1 MARRSLRPH
10 LNQIRGWVRQG
21 RTDAWIAHQL
31 EVTVQ
36 QIEAFKRENELAPE
50 AEGEVAGPAVDFDD
64 EIDLRAEDDALIAA
78 ELEAEQAKAAEEAAA
93 AAEAGEDEVSAE
105 AEAEDEDENGG
116 GPRGGWRGRRGR
128 GGGGGGR
135 GAVAADA
142 AVAGAAAAV
151 HGARPARARAR
162 SRARSTTA
170 RRATG
175 CGSTPPS
182 RTTPCTR
189 STGRATGPSRSPSRP
204 TASSS
209 AALAT
214 KTSSPE
220 HFARVLAF
228 DRVVQTRMATRT
240 VPTAHG
246 TAFFFD
252 PHPNI
257 WDRNLLALDSVDA
270 SFADLCRE
278 ADEVQHD
285 LPHRMLVFDGDA

>member
-1 MARRSLRPH
+1 MPRP
-10 LNQIRGWVRQG
+10 RP
-21 RTDAWIAHQL
+21 RTRTRTA
-31 EVTVQ
+31 
-36 QIEAFKRENELAPE
+36 
-50 AEGEVAGPAVDFDD
+50 
-64 EIDLRAEDDALIAA
+64 
-78 ELEAEQAKAAEEAAA
+78 
-93 AAEAGEDEVSAE
+93 
-105 AEAEDEDENGG
+105 
-116 GPRGGWRGRRGR
+116 
-128 GGGGGGR
+128 GGR

-142 AVAGAAAAV
+142 AVAGAAAAAV
-151 HGARPARARAR
+151 RGARPARAQAR

-246 TAFFFD
+246 TAFFFA
-252 PHPNI
+252 PPPNI
-257 WDRNLLALDSVDA
+257 WDRTLLPLDSVDA
-270 SFADLCRE
+270 SFAALCRE
-278 ADEVQHD
+278 ADEVQHA
-285 LPHRMLVFDGDA
+285 PPPRMLVFDGDAARHADDARAAGWTVERHIAMVALHPPDREDVRRPVR